1 MNAKKQETFE
11 KAKLEIL
18 NYVITFCTNTIYDG
32 DKYIPP
38 FTPGSGFASGWGTTS
53 NPPLGSLVR
62 LMAAPVTKW
71 YLSWLIEID
80 NNQPGYIR
88 YLLKSI
94 EDGSTSW
101 WTNVGIYYMPLEMSD
116 KFPQWKF
123 NDKQYQFW
131 DKWKKAARWEE
142 VYILIPIRP
151 IFKGTDVTLELR
163 KKFSKDIVGCKT
175 YHNWDKLTIREM
187 REFIR
192 QTAAE
197 IKRLNTQ
204 I

>member
-1 MNAKKQETFE
+1 
-11 KAKLEIL
+11 
-18 NYVITFCTNTIYDG
+18 
-32 DKYIPP
+32 
-38 FTPGSGFASGWGTTS
+38 
-53 NPPLGSLVR
+53 
-62 LMAAPVTKW
+62 
-71 YLSWLIEID
+71 
-80 NNQPGYIR
+80 
-88 YLLKSI
+88 
-94 EDGSTSW
+94 
-101 WTNVGIYYMPLEMSD
+101 MPLEMSD

-131 DKWKKAARWEE
+131 DRWKKAARWEE